1 MKKISLEELLKE
13 SGSKR
18 YKEQYEYVIGQIDK
32 RRIRPVKTSSLNGKK
47 PALHVSYWVLKEE
60 ADYSAQIEE
69 LQFEMSPAIQ
79 TDYYLK
85 HLDVYADEVKW
96 VRLLNRY
103 FLEQGEEEP
112 ELVSLNERS
121 FQIWGREKFLQRE
134 HGKKVLAHCGIGLE
148 KLRIYR
154 TTEPLA
160 YYSISR
166 QAPQTIVIVENKDTF
181 YSMRRFLMQGKR
193 KIFGEEVGTVI
204 YGAGKGILRSAEDF
218 RFCVEPYIRNGK
230 NRLLY
235 FGDLDYEGVG
245 IYELLARM
253 FGNMG
258 SGGQELEGDKP
269 LTEPEKW
276 LAEQGPG
283 MAGEMPLP
291 EVEPFVQAYE
301 KMIQKMEQ
309 SGFGFIPTSSVNQN
323 QNLTGHFF
331 GFFSEEMKQKMNGVL
346 QIGKYI
352 PQEIVNIGDF

>member
-79 TDYYLK
+79 TDYYMK

-148 KLRIYR
+148 KLRHL
-154 TTEPLA
+154 PA
-160 YYSISR
+160 YG
-166 QAPQTIVIVENKDTF
+166 IV
-181 YSMRRFLMQGKR
+181 S
-193 KIFGEEVGTVI
+193 
-204 YGAGKGILRSAEDF
+204 
-218 RFCVEPYIRNGK
+218 
-230 NRLLY
+230 
-235 FGDLDYEGVG
+235 
-245 IYELLARM
+245 
-253 FGNMG
+253 
-258 SGGQELEGDKP
+258 
-269 LTEPEKW
+269 
-276 LAEQGPG
+276 
-283 MAGEMPLP
+283 
-291 EVEPFVQAYE
+291 
-301 KMIQKMEQ
+301 
-309 SGFGFIPTSSVNQN
+309 
-323 QNLTGHFF
+323 
-331 GFFSEEMKQKMNGVL
+331 
-346 QIGKYI
+346 
-352 PQEIVNIGDF
+352 